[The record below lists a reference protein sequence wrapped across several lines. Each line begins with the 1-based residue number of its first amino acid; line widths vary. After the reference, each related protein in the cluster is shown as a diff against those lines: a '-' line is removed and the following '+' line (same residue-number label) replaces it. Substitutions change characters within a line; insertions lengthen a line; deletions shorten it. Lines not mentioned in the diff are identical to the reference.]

1 MELLQ
6 QTLWGG
12 TMVLVILLLRTL
24 GKRFLPRTVFRA
36 LWIVAALRL
45 LLPLSLAL
53 PVPMPAPATPL
64 PAADAAATGQ
74 AWTWENTL
82 PYFGAAQTDTHQ
94 PAAAVTPWTLLWLVG
109 VVLLTAYFAV
119 SYVRC
124 LRTFQTSLPEHS
136 PEVEAWLAEHRLT
149 RRVCVRCSDQIT
161 SPLTYGIFRPV
172 ILLPKTLDRRDT
184 ATLQFVLTH
193 EWVHVWRWDA
203 MIKLLFAAVL
213 ALHWFNPMVWLLYW
227 LGNRDLEFSCDA
239 AVVRRMGREYRA
251 AYALA
256 LLALEEKRSGLLP
269 CFSRLSRNFLEERVK
284 SIMQYK
290 RASAVAVFLAMLL
303 VVGITSAFA
312 LRPETTAQI
321 QLHEPAAPENSVSG
335 EAALGETQDGY
346 TVASQ
351 WAEALK
357 ERDGKARYA
366 LLSADAKAR
375 YALLSADAKAPY
387 YEALTAQNGTEYPW
401 TIGVSSPWVVDYE
414 IALDG
419 AEAVITYRT
428 ETSDRETYI
437 YQEALKLTEEHG
449 RTVIQ
454 GYGVTVEYLREDLYE
469 KALDIQAQVR
479 EGHLTWRLDP
489 ESVTLNFLYNT
500 LGLER
505 GTMRSATDQEAV
517 FETKDGETIFV
528 QLYRPLNVENGF
540 LAVYEYTVENHHQI
554 VDNLDIY

>member
-45 LLPLSLAL
+45 LLPLSLGL
-53 PVPMPAPATPL
+53 PVPLPAPATPL
-64 PAADAAATGQ
+64 PAADAAAIGQ
-74 AWTWENTL
+74 AWNWENTL
-82 PYFGAAQTDTHQ
+82 PHFSAVQPDTHQ

-136 PEVEAWLAEHRLT
+136 PKVEAWLAEHRLA

-172 ILLPKTLDRRDT
+172 ILLPETLDRRDT

-203 MIKLLFAAVL
+203 LMKLLFAAAL
-213 ALHWFNPMVWLLYW
+213 ALHWFNPLVWLLYW
-227 LGNRDLEFSCDA
+227 LGNRDLELSCDV
-239 AVVRRMGREYRA
+239 AVVRRVGREYRA

-284 SIMQYK
+284 SIMQYR

-335 EAALGETQDGY
+335 EVALGETQDGY

-366 LLSADAKAR
+366 LLSADAKA
-375 YALLSADAKAPY
+375 PY
-387 YEALTAQNGTEYPW
+387 YEALTEQNGTEYPW

-505 GTMRSATDQEAV
+505 GTLRTVTDQEAV
-517 FETKDGETIFV
+517 FATKDGKTILV

>member
-1 MELLQ
+1 MELLR

-12 TMVLVILLLRTL
+12 AMILVILLLRAL
-24 GKRFLPRTVFRA
+24 GKRYLPRTVFRA

-45 LLPLSLAL
+45 LLPLSLGL
-53 PVPMPAPATPL
+53 PVPLPAPATPL
-64 PAADAAATGQ
+64 PAADAAAIGQ
-74 AWTWENTL
+74 AWNWENTL
-82 PYFGAAQTDTHQ
+82 PHFSAVQ
-94 PAAAVTPWTLLWLVG
+94 PGVHKPAEAVTPWTLLWLVG

-124 LRTFQTSLPEHS
+124 LRTFRTSLPEHS
-136 PEVEAWLAEHRLT
+136 PEVEAWLAEHQLLRH
-149 RRVCVRCSDQIT
+149 VSVRCSDQIT
-161 SPLTYGIFRPV
+161 SPLTYGIFHPV
-172 ILLPKTLDRRDT
+172 ILLPKTLDRGDT

-193 EWVHVWRWDA
+193 EWVHVRRCDA
-203 MIKLLFAAVL
+203 LIKLLFAAVL
-213 ALHWFNPMVWLLYW
+213 ALHWFNPLVWLLYW
-227 LGNRDLEFSCDA
+227 LGNRDLELSCDA
-239 AVVRRMGREYRA
+239 AVVRRVGREYRA

-256 LLALEEKRSGLLP
+256 LLELEEKRSGLLP

-284 SIMQYK
+284 SIMQY
-290 RASAVAVFLAMLL
+290 RRSSAVAVFLAMLL

-335 EAALGETQDGY
+335 ETALGETPDGY

-357 ERDGKARYA
+357 ERDGE
-366 LLSADAKAR
+366 AR

-419 AEAVITYRT
+419 AEAVITYCT

-437 YQEALKLTEEHG
+437 YQEALKLAEEDG
-449 RTVIQ
+449 RTVVQ

-505 GTMRSATDQEAV
+505 GTLLTVTDQEAV
-517 FETKDGETIFV
+517 FATKDGKTILV

>member
-82 PYFGAAQTDTHQ
+82 PYFGAAQTDALQ

-136 PEVEAWLAEHRLT
+136 PEVEAWLAEHRLA
-149 RRVCVRCSDQIT
+149 RRGCVRCSDQIT

-193 EWVHVWRWDA
+193 EWVHVRRWDA
-203 MIKLLFAAVL
+203 LIKLLFATAL
-213 ALHWFNPMVWLLYW
+213 ALHWFNPLVWLLYW
-227 LGNRDLEFSCDA
+227 LGNRNLELSCDA
-239 AVVRRMGREYRA
+239 AVVRRVGREYRA

-351 WAEALK
+351 LAEALK
-357 ERDGKARYA
+357 ERDG
-366 LLSADAKAR
+366 KAR

-419 AEAVITYRT
+419 AEAVITYCT

-437 YQEALKLTEEHG
+437 CQEALKLTEEHG

-505 GTMRSATDQEAV
+505 GTLRTVTDQEAV
-517 FETKDGETIFV
+517 FATKDGETILV

-540 LAVYEYTVENHHQI
+540 LAVYEYTIENYHQI

>member
-1 MELLQ
+1 M
-6 QTLWGG
+6 
-12 TMVLVILLLRTL
+12 
-24 GKRFLPRTVFRA
+24 
-36 LWIVAALRL
+36 AALRL

-64 PAADAAATGQ
+64 PAADAAAIGQ

-82 PYFGAAQTDTHQ
+82 PHFGAAQTDAHL
-94 PAAAVTPWTLLWLVG
+94 PAAAVTPWRLLWLVG
-109 VVLLTAYFAV
+109 AVLLAVYFAV

-124 LRTFQTSLPEHS
+124 LRTFRTSLPERS
-136 PEVEAWLAEHRLT
+136 PEVEAWLAEHRLA
-149 RRVCVRCSDQIT
+149 RRGCVRCSDQIT

-172 ILLPKTLDRRDT
+172 ILLPKTLNRRDT

-193 EWVHVWRWDA
+193 EWVHVRRWDA
-203 MIKLLFAAVL
+203 LIKLLFAAAL
-213 ALHWFNPMVWLLYW
+213 ALHWFNPLVWLLYW
-227 LGNRDLEFSCDA
+227 LGNRDLELSCDA
-239 AVVRRMGREYRA
+239 AVVRRIGREYRA

-290 RASAVAVFLAMLL
+290 RASVVAVFLAMLL

-312 LRPETTAQI
+312 LRPEATAQI
-321 QLHEPAAPENSVSG
+321 QLQEPAAPEDSVSS
-335 EAALGETQDGY
+335 ETALGETPDGY

-357 ERDGKARYA
+357 ERDGEARYA
-366 LLSADAKAR
+366 LLSADAKG
-375 YALLSADAKAPY
+375 PY
-387 YEALTAQNGTEYPW
+387 YEALAAQNGTEHPW

-414 IALDG
+414 IVFG
-419 AEAVITYRT
+419 GTEAVITYRT

-437 YQEALKLTEEHG
+437 YQEALKLAEEHG
-449 RTVIQ
+449 RTVVQ

-489 ESVTLNFLYNT
+489 ESVALDFLYNT
-500 LGLER
+500 LGLEP
-505 GTMRSATDQEAV
+505 GTLRTATDQEAV
-517 FETKDGETIFV
+517 FETKDGETIFL

-540 LAVYEYTVENHHQI
+540 LAVYEYVIENYHQI
-554 VDNLDIY
+554 LDNVDIY

>member
-45 LLPLSLAL
+45 LLPLSLGL

-136 PEVEAWLAEHRLT
+136 PEVETWLAEHRLT

-203 MIKLLFAAVL
+203 LMKLLFAA
-213 ALHWFNPMVWLLYW
+213 
-227 LGNRDLEFSCDA
+227 
-239 AVVRRMGREYRA
+239 
-251 AYALA
+251 ALA

-284 SIMQYK
+284 SIMQY
-290 RASAVAVFLAMLL
+290 RRSSAVAVFLAMLL

-335 EAALGETQDGY
+335 ETALGETPDGY

-351 WAEALK
+351 WAEAMK
-357 ERDGKARYA
+357 ERDGE
-366 LLSADAKAR
+366 AR

-387 YEALTAQNGTEYPW
+387 YEALAAQNGTEHPW

-505 GTMRSATDQEAV
+505 GTLRTVTDQEAV
-517 FETKDGETIFV
+517 FATKDGKTILV

>member
-12 TMVLVILLLRTL
+12 TMVLVIFLLRTL

-53 PVPMPAPATPL
+53 PVPMPAPTTPL
-64 PAADAAATGQ
+64 PAADAAATGHT
-74 AWTWENTL
+74 WTWENTL
-82 PYFGAAQTDTHQ
+82 PYFGATQLGVHE
-94 PAAAVTPWTLLWLVG
+94 PAAAVTPWSLLWLAG
-109 VVLLTAYFAV
+109 AVLLAVYFAV

-124 LRTFQTSLPEHS
+124 LRTFRTSLPERS
-136 PEVEAWLAEHRLT
+136 PEVEAWLAEHRLA

-161 SPLTYGIFRPV
+161 SPLTYGIFHPV
-172 ILLPKTLDRRDT
+172 LLLPKTLDRGDT

-193 EWVHVWRWDA
+193 EWVHIRRWDA
-203 MIKLLFAAVL
+203 LVKLLFAAVL
-213 ALHWFNPMVWLLYW
+213 ALHWFNPLVWLLYW
-227 LGNRDLEFSCDA
+227 LGNRDLELACDA
-239 AVVRRMGREYRA
+239 GVVRRVGREYRA

-321 QLHEPAAPENSVSG
+321 QLHEPAAPEDSVSS
-335 EAALGETQDGY
+335 ETALGETPDGY
-346 TVASQ
+346 AVASQ

-366 LLSADAKAR
+366 LLSADAKA
-375 YALLSADAKAPY
+375 PY
-387 YEALTAQNGTEYPW
+387 YEALAAQNGTEHPW

-414 IALDG
+414 IVFDG
-419 AEAVITYRT
+419 TEAVITYRT
-428 ETSDRETYI
+428 ETSDWEIYI

-449 RTVIQ
+449 RTVVQ

-469 KALDIQAQVR
+469 KALDIQAQVQ

-489 ESVTLNFLYNT
+489 EGVTLNFLYNT

-505 GTMRSATDQEAV
+505 GTLRTVTDQEAV

-540 LAVYEYTVENHHQI
+540 LAVYEYTIENYHQI
-554 VDNLDIY
+554 LDNVDIY

>member
-45 LLPLSLAL
+45 LLPLALAL
-53 PVPMPAPATPL
+53 PVPAPATPL

-82 PYFGAAQTDTHQ
+82 PYFGAAQTDALQ

-136 PEVEAWLAEHRLT
+136 PEVEAWLAEHRLA
-149 RRVCVRCSDQIT
+149 RRGCVRCSDQIT

-193 EWVHVWRWDA
+193 EWVHVRRWDSL
-203 MIKLLFAAVL
+203 IKLLFATAL
-213 ALHWFNPMVWLLYW
+213 ALHWFNPLVWLLYW
-227 LGNRDLEFSCDA
+227 LGNRDLELSCDA
-239 AVVRRMGREYRA
+239 AVVRRVGREYRA

-351 WAEALK
+351 LAEALK
-357 ERDGKARYA
+357 ERDG
-366 LLSADAKAR
+366 KAR

-387 YEALTAQNGTEYPW
+387 YEALTAQNGTEY
-401 TIGVSSPWVVDYE
+401 
-414 IALDG
+414 L
-419 AEAVITYRT
+419 
-428 ETSDRETYI
+428 
-437 YQEALKLTEEHG
+437 
-449 RTVIQ
+449 
-454 GYGVTVEYLREDLYE
+454 
-469 KALDIQAQVR
+469 
-479 EGHLTWRLDP
+479 
-489 ESVTLNFLYNT
+489 
-500 LGLER
+500 
-505 GTMRSATDQEAV
+505 
-517 FETKDGETIFV
+517 
-528 QLYRPLNVENGF
+528 
-540 LAVYEYTVENHHQI
+540 
-554 VDNLDIY
+554 

>member
-1 MELLQ
+1 
-6 QTLWGG
+6 
-12 TMVLVILLLRTL
+12 MVLVILLLRTL

-375 YALLSADAKAPY
+375 YALLSADAKARYALLSADAKAPY

>member
-387 YEALTAQNGTEYPW
+387 YEALTAQNGTEYP
-401 TIGVSSPWVVDYE
+401 
-414 IALDG
+414 
-419 AEAVITYRT
+419 
-428 ETSDRETYI
+428 
-437 YQEALKLTEEHG
+437 
-449 RTVIQ
+449 
-454 GYGVTVEYLREDLYE
+454 
-469 KALDIQAQVR
+469 
-479 EGHLTWRLDP
+479 
-489 ESVTLNFLYNT
+489 
-500 LGLER
+500 
-505 GTMRSATDQEAV
+505 
-517 FETKDGETIFV
+517 
-528 QLYRPLNVENGF
+528 
-540 LAVYEYTVENHHQI
+540 
-554 VDNLDIY
+554 